1 MQQYTTKSTGFA
13 VQTEDGQRWLL
24 TNAHSVSYNTQA
36 GGGSGRAWEENGV
49 VVLGERQAAAGH
61 RNAAY
66 LTTLPHSSQPL
77 PAAGAAEEARR

>member
-36 GGGSGRAWEENGV
+36 GGGRRAWEERGA

-61 RNAAY
+61 RNAAH
-66 LTTLPHSSQPL
+66 LTSLPHSTQHL